1 MVATIFLIRHCETDS
16 NVSQVPQGV
25 RDVPL
30 NERGIKQSE
39 QLALWA
45 SEQKFDRLFS
55 STSSRAHDVAQMISE
70 KIDIDVEADV
80 RLCEFDQGI
89 FDGMPLEKIRNK
101 YPEFI
106 QSWRNDDPSNLRMPQ
121 GETFLEVQQRMI
133 EVCEEIALKNNG
145 ANIAVMSHNLAI
157 KSALCFGIDIPL
169 IKFRNITV
177 DLASCSVISI
187 EPNQWWRVERMN
199 VLCRINQ

>member
-39 QLALWA
+39 QLASWA
-45 SEQKFDRLFS
+45 EGQNFDRLLS
-55 STSSRAHDVAQMISE
+55 STSSRAYDVAQKISK
-70 KIDIDVEADV
+70 KIGIDVETDV
-80 RLCEFDQGI
+80 RLCEFDQGV
-89 FDGMPLEKIRNK
+89 FDGMPLERIRK
-101 YPEFI
+101 EYPEFI

-133 EVCEEIALKNNG
+133 QVCEEVALQNKD
-145 ANIAVMSHNLAI
+145 AKIAVVSHNLAI
-157 KSALCFGIDIPL
+157 KSALCFGIDVSL

-177 DLASCSVISI
+177 DLASYSMISV
-187 EPNQWWRVERMN
+187 EPNQWWRVEKMN
-199 VLCRINQ
+199 VCVT